1 MATKELVVKGSK
13 RFRKACEG
21 VDVQKKYSLKEAVAI
36 LKKAPATKFD
46 QSVELHFQLGLDPKQ
61 ADQAIRGASSLPH
74 GTGKSIK
81 VICFVRGEEAKEAER
96 AGADFVGAEDLIE
109 KVNGG
114 WLEFDAVV
122 AHPDMMRDMSKLGRV
137 LGPKGLMPSP
147 KAGTVTKAVGKAVAD
162 LKKGKIE
169 LKNDKTSGV
178 HVACGKLSFDESKI
192 IENVNAVVRSIL
204 EMRPHTVKGEYIKAV
219 SIASSMGPGLKL
231 DTANLGNN

>member
-13 RFRKACEG
+13 RFRKACVG
-21 VDVQKKYSLKEAVAI
+21 VDTQKMYPLKEAVGI

-61 ADQAIRGASSLPH
+61 ADQAIRGAASLPH
-74 GTGKSIK
+74 GTGRSIK

-96 AGADFVGAEDLIE
+96 AGADFIGAEDLIE

-147 KAGTVTKAVGKAVAD
+147 KAGTVTKNVGKAIAD

-169 LKNDKTSGV
+169 LKNDKTGGV

-192 IENVNAVVRSIL
+192 VENVNAVVRSIL
-204 EMRPHTVKGEYIKAV
+204 ELRPHTVKGEYIKAV
-219 SIASSMGPGLKL
+219 SIASSMGPGLRL
-231 DTANLGNN
+231 DTTNLGNN